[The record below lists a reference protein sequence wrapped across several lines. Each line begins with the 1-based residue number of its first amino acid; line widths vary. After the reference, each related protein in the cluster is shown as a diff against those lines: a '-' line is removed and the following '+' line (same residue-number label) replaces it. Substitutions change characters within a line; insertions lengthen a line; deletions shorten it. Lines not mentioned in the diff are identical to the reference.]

1 MRVTVDVDLEKVHV
15 VEDLLRAEGFKPF
28 DVELGGKGVG
38 ILEDFDESVIDDFK
52 VSVGSI
58 AKENNAWSYWS

>member
-1 MRVTVDVDLEKVHV
+1 MHVTVDVDLEKVHV

-38 ILEDFDESVIDDFK
+38 ILEDFDEGVINEFK
-52 VSVGSI
+52 LSVGSV
-58 AKENNAWSYWS
+58 ANGDNAWSFWC